1 MTINRN
7 QVAQRLLDVMH
18 NLQLTQKQL
27 AEKLQVTQPAIS
39 KYLQGRIPPP
49 PVLLKLS
56 QLSGVSMEWLLTGQ
70 SLSPENNKISESQ
83 AAYGRPVILAERI
96 SLLPPAIRQQL
107 LVLVETLL
115 QTLKSPE

>member
-96 SLLPPAIRQQL
+96 SLLPQAIRQQL

-115 QTLKSPE
+115 QTLESPE